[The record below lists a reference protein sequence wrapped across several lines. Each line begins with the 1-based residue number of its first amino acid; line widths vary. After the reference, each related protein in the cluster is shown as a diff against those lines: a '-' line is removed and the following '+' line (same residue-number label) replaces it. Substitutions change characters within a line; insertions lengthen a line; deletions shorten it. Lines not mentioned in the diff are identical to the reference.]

1 MVVDRRMG
9 LEPDPVEQAD
19 VDAAAAAAD
28 VDAAAAVD
36 NDPLGLRSRH
46 EMEDLGPGNWF
57 HYQRKQLCHS
67 AVWQALLD

>member
-9 LEPDPVEQAD
+9 LEPDPVEQ
-19 VDAAAAAAD
+19 AD